1 MEHPVDRRHQR
12 GAQHREAIVAAAA
25 ELLAQTRSVQLSADV
40 LAERAGVSPRTV
52 FNHFPSLDDVVTEVV
67 ARSIGQAVDEI
78 DAAVRRVAVDD
89 TLDDTFTRMAA
100 VFEAADL
107 TPQMAFL
114 WSVLSVDD
122 ALPQR
127 YGHLIDD
134 AFQRLRDLLVASAL
148 AQEQPGTPDDD
159 TFGLELLVT
168 SLMNGTAFVA
178 QRWCERTKG
187 VVDDDTRALWF
198 SLVARMTDQLGRGY
212 RHP

>member
-1 MEHPVDRRHQR
+1 VEPSVDRRHQR

-25 ELLAQTRSVQLSADV
+25 DLLARTRSVQLSADV
-40 LAERAGVSPRTV
+40 LAERAGVSRRTV

-148 AQEQPGTPDDD
+148 AQEQPDEGDQD

-178 QRWCERTKG
+178 QRWCEQTKG

>member
-1 MEHPVDRRHQR
+1 
-12 GAQHREAIVAAAA
+12 
-25 ELLAQTRSVQLSADV
+25 
-40 LAERAGVSPRTV
+40 V

-148 AQEQPGTPDDD
+148 AQEQPDEGDQD

-178 QRWCERTKG
+178 QRWCEQTKG